1 MPSSRPNSCG
11 KPKGPA
17 LGLLCAALLALAAC
31 ATPQDRTS
39 GQAVQPAPVE
49 QPPEAPSLAGTT
61 EDGKV
66 GIGFM
71 APLSGEQAAVGQ
83 ALLQAAQM
91 AFLDNADGK
100 AALLVADTQGSPAGA
115 ARAAQELLDQGA
127 AIIIGPLFAG
137 SVQAAAPVTRRAG
150 VPLLAFS
157 NDDSV
162 AGPGVYTLG
171 LSPAAQIERVVDYAA
186 RNGLLRFAA
195 FAPDDRY
202 GRLAVSAL
210 QQSAGRP
217 PLEVTQVAFYSQS
230 GEDVDPKA
238 RDFSR
243 GLGSYDA
250 VLLPDGGQRLMG
262 VVPYLP
268 YYDVGPPEV
277 RFLGTQ
283 RWDSLDV
290 AREEALSGGWFA
302 APDPQS
308 WADFQ
313 SRYASLYQEGA
324 PRVAS
329 LGYDATA
336 IASVLARGLGA
347 GADPSEAF
355 RQEALTQNG
364 GFFGIDGIF
373 RLLPDGKVER
383 GLAIMEMQR
392 GGPVVIEAAPQSFD
406 AFF

>member
-1 MPSSRPNSCG
+1 M
-11 KPKGPA
+11 
-17 LGLLCAALLALAAC
+17 
-31 ATPQDRTS
+31 
-39 GQAVQPAPVE
+39 
-49 QPPEAPSLAGTT
+49 T

-71 APLSGEQAAVGQ
+71 APLSGEHAAAGQ

-91 AFLDNADGK
+91 AFLDNADGN

-115 ARAAQELLDQGA
+115 ARAAQDLLDQGA
-127 AIIIGPLFAG
+127 AIIIGPLFSG
-137 SVQAAAPVTRRAG
+137 SVQAAAPATRRAG

-157 NDDSV
+157 NDDTV

-171 LSPAAQIERVVDYAA
+171 LSPAAQIDRVVDYAS

-202 GRLAVSAL
+202 GRLAVGAL

-217 PLEVTQVAFYSQS
+217 PLEVTQISFYSQS
-230 GEDVDPKA
+230 AEDVDPKA
-238 RDFSR
+238 RDFGR
-243 GLGSYDA
+243 GLGSFDA
-250 VLLPDGGQRLMG
+250 VLLPDGGQRLLG
-262 VVPYLP
+262 IVPYLP

-283 RWDSLDV
+283 RWDSPEV

-313 SRYASLYQEGA
+313 NRYASLYQEGA
-324 PRVAS
+324 PRIAS
-329 LGYDATA
+329 LGYDAAA
-336 IASVLARGLGA
+336 IASVLARGLA
-347 GADPSEAF
+347 PGADPSDAF
-355 RQEALTQNG
+355 RQEALTQSG

-373 RLLPDGKVER
+373 RLLSDGKVER
-383 GLAIMEMQR
+383 GLAILEMQR
-392 GGPVVIEAAPQSFD
+392 GGPVVIEPAPQSFD